1 MKEHVCRE
9 KACVFGNVY
18 LFSMSLF
25 QYLRLSP
32 QNYWQHFLT
41 LIPIYHPFLWFHLH
55 TPSLCCHPP
64 TYPFPLL
71 SLFYRFL
78 FCFFVVYCLFCVWK
92 STELYIYRHCWPSI
106 MYIFFSFK
114 SHSLTEVC
122 TLNNNTNVFS
132 TWIFVVCW
140 IISLSLTDFKVH
152 VHQRKNLIKIN
163 IRPFMYNFILSI
175 STLRWLSSVDK
186 YFKLNISKC
195 LRQWKQVRWYM

>member
-25 QYLRLSP
+25 QFFKTEFTKLLATFSDSYTHLSS
-32 QNYWQHFLT
+32 F
-41 LIPIYHPFLWFHLH
+41 
-55 TPSLCCHPP
+55 SVVPP

-78 FCFFVVYCLFCVWK
+78 FCFFVAFCLFCVWK

-106 MYIFFSFK
+106 MYIFFGFK

-163 IRPFMYNFILSI
+163 IRPFMYNCILSI

-186 YFKLNISKC
+186 YVKLNISKC